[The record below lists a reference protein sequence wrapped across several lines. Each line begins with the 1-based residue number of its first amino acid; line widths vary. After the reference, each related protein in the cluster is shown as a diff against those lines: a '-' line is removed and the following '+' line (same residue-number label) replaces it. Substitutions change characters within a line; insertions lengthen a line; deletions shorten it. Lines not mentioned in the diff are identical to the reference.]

1 MGEINLKCKRSKR
14 AYRMFWDCEMKKN
27 NNKNF
32 QMDIVKL
39 NHNGCRSKNIN
50 QDYFDYVYE
59 GYYDL
64 NYYEYDSRM

>member
-1 MGEINLKCKRSKR
+1 
-14 AYRMFWDCEMKKN
+14 MFWDCEMKKN

-59 GYYDL
+59 GYDDL